1 MMSSEA
7 IIYTHME
14 TPIGPLLV
22 AGDGRRL
29 RIVGFP
35 ERNGRPRAPKAG
47 WLEDAAPLTK
57 AIDQLRE
64 YFDGERT
71 QFDLPLTYHGSS
83 FDEAVWEAMRSI
95 PYGGTV
101 SYGEIAREI
110 GEGPAASRAVGV
122 ACGSNPLPIVIPCH
136 RVIGADGSLTG
147 FGGGLEIKSYLLSL
161 ERRVAPRPGTQL
173 GLFD

>member
-1 MMSSEA
+1 MSSEVIA
-7 IIYTHME
+7 YTHID

-22 AGDGRRL
+22 VGDGICL
-29 RIVGFP
+29 RTVGFP
-35 ERNGRPRAPKAG
+35 ERNGRPRAPKPG
-47 WLEDAAPLTK
+47 WREDAAPL
-57 AIDQLRE
+57 AGPVRQLRE

-71 QFDLPLTYHGSS
+71 EFDLPLAYRGSF
-83 FDEAVWEAMRSI
+83 FDEAVWKAMRSI

-122 ACGSNPLPIVIPCH
+122 ACGANPLPIVIPCH

-147 FGGGLEIKSYLLSL
+147 FGGGLEIKSFLLSL